1 MKRIPLAK
9 TFDIPVGQAK
19 DIAWKGQKIIII
31 NAGGGTFRAF
41 YNVCTHSGG
50 PVCLLGGVVLKC
62 SHHGAR
68 FDPVTG
74 EAKTGP
80 APMGSKLRTAPL
92 EITDGVIY
100 LLEEESDGL

>member
-9 TFDIPVGQAK
+9 TIDIPKGQAK
-19 DIAWKGQKIIII
+19 DAAWKGQRIIII
-31 NAGGGTFRAF
+31 NAGDGVFRAF

-50 PVCLLGGVVLKC
+50 PTCLLGGVVLKC

-80 APMGSKLRTAPL
+80 APMGSKLTAVPL
-92 EITDGVIY
+92 EIVDGTIY
-100 LLEEESDGL
+100 LLEQDNAF